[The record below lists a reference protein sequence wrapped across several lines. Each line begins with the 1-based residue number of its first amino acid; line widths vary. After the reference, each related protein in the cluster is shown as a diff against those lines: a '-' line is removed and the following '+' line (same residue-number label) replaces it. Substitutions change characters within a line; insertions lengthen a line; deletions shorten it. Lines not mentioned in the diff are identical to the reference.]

1 MGHYLINFVAY
12 TLAMVGVIFVC
23 LMVYKKCV
31 VNVGENRT
39 ADYLKIENA
48 LNLSPR
54 KTIYV
59 VRAGN
64 EKFLIASDV
73 DKTTFLAKL
82 DEGKKESLEE
92 KIASTIKKPTL
103 AGISIDDELLERNS
117 NVRKLPVMKEL
128 VRKLN
133 AQRG

>member
-1 MGHYLINFVAY
+1 MGLYLVNFMAY
-12 TLAMVGVIFVC
+12 TLAMIGIIFVC
-23 LMVYKKCV
+23 LMIYKKTML
-31 VNVGENRT
+31 NVGENKT
-39 ADYLKIENA
+39 PEYLKIENA
-48 LNLSPR
+48 LNLSAR

-59 VRAGN
+59 VKAGD

-82 DEGKKESLEE
+82 NDRKEESVEE
-92 KIASTIKKPTL
+92 KIASAIKKPTL
-103 AGISIDDELLERNS
+103 SGISIDDELLSKSS

>member
-1 MGHYLINFVAY
+1 MGLYLLNFIAY
-12 TLAMVGVIFVC
+12 TLAMVGLICLC
-23 LMVYKKCV
+23 LMVYKKSV
-31 VNVGENRT
+31 LNIGENKT
-39 ADYLKIENA
+39 TQYLKVENA

-59 VRAGN
+59 VRAGE

-82 DEGKKESLEE
+82 NEEKHQTLEE
-92 KIASTIKKPTL
+92 KISSAIKKPTL
-103 AGISIDDELLERNS
+103 AGISIDDELMGKNS
-117 NVRKLPVMKEL
+117 NVRKMPVMKEL

-133 AQRG
+133 AQRV